1 VLELAHVTKTYPS
14 QPPVVAL
21 AGVSLAV
28 AAREL
33 VAVAGPSG
41 PGRSTLLQL
50 TGPG

>member
-1 VLELAHVTKTYPS
+1 
-14 QPPVVAL
+14 VAL

-33 VAVAGPSG
+33 VAV
-41 PGRSTLLQL
+41 PGKSTLLQL